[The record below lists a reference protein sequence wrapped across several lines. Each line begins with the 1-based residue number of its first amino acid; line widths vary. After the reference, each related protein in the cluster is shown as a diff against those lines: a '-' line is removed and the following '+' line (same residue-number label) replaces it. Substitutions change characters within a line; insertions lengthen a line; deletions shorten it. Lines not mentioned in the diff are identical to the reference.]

1 MQSTKFNKAKKIQA
15 LLTNHLLKC
24 GSIELLLP
32 DGVTVEIGITK
43 EGKHGTEIAND
54 YCFVKASRDSNA
66 TLLDTYNVGLQYA
79 DDHKSLICLDTS
91 IDDKGRQIKRLEI
104 V

>member
-1 MQSTKFNKAKKIQA
+1 MNSTKSNKTRKIQA

-32 DGVTVEIGITK
+32 DGVSLEIGITK
-43 EGKHGTEIAND
+43 EGKHGLELADD
-54 YCFVKASRDSNA
+54 YCFVKASREGNS
-66 TLLDTYNVGLQYA
+66 TLLDTYNVGLQYVENER
-79 DDHKSLICLDTS
+79 SVICLDAS
-91 IDDKGRQIKRLEI
+91 IDENGRQIKRLEI